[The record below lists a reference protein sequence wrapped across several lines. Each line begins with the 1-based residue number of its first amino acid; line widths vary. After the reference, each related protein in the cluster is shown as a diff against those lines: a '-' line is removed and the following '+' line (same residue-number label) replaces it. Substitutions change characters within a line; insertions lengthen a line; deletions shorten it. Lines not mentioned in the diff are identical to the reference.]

1 MYNVYTIDSFNNWA
15 QSMKLEKAILAAGE
29 NVVFW
34 NRPFGI
40 LIGQTEL
47 SFRLLHSL
55 IKTTSSL
62 TVVWGF
68 IREMIFD
75 KSIGFVH
82 RLYIDYQCTIQHMYN
97 EKIQT
102 AIRPSVSEIS

>member
-1 MYNVYTIDSFNNWA
+1 
-15 QSMKLEKAILAAGE
+15 MKLEKAILAAGE
-29 NVVFW
+29 DVVFW

-40 LIGQTEL
+40 LIIDQTEL

-62 TVVWGF
+62 TVV
-68 IREMIFD
+68 R
-75 KSIGFVH
+75 GFVH
-82 RLYIDYQCTIQHMYN
+82 RLYIDYQCTIQHIMYN